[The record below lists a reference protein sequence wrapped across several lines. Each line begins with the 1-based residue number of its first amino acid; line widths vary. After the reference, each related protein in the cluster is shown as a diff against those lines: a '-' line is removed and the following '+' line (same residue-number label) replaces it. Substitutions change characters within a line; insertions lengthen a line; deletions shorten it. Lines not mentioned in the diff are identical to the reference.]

1 MKTKK
6 ENFYTEKRKK
16 KERKN
21 DVMDGN
27 YMKRVAMITMPI
39 LIVLVVAQA
48 DDDPRVQVQTSADE
62 HFKYCEGRNLLFQS
76 NLLNGCVMC
85 GVSALVFNK
94 GFFLANVIEKEKP

>member
-27 YMKRVAMITMPI
+27 YMKRVAMITMSI
-39 LIVLVVAQA
+39 LIVLVVVQTK
-48 DDDPRVQVQTSADE
+48 DEPHVQVQTSADE